1 MLDPIII
8 EAKREYAQKVV
19 SNAKSILIRANKSV
33 TGGLVSSIRYQINSQ
48 GKIVYSYAEVP
59 GKYVR
64 EGRKRGSR
72 FPPEEPILKWIKYRG
87 LKGRDKKG
95 RYITNQALAFLIRR
109 SISKNGIPPFD
120 FLSMALRQTKDQLKI
135 IAKAAAKSIKDRF
148 LKDIK
153 E

>member
-19 SNAKSILIRANKSV
+19 SNAKSILINANKSV
-33 TGGLVSSIRYQINSQ
+33 TGGLVSSISYTINSQ
-48 GKIVYSYAEVP
+48 GKIVYSYDEA

-64 EGRKRGSR
+64 QGRRKGSR
-72 FPPEEPILKWIKYRG
+72 FPPTAPILAWIKDRG

-95 RYITNQALAFLIRR
+95 RYITNESLAFLIRR

-120 FLSMALRQTKDQLKI
+120 FLGMALRKTRDQLKAI
-135 IAKAAAKSIKDRF
+135 RKAAAKA
-148 LKDIK
+148 LKKRLITTK
-153 E
+153 

>member
-19 SNAKSILIRANKSV
+19 SNAKSILINANKSV
-33 TGGLVSSIRYQINSQ
+33 TGGLVSSISYTINSQ
-48 GKIVYSYAEVP
+48 GKIVYSYDEA

-64 EGRKRGSR
+64 QGRRKGSR
-72 FPPEEPILKWIKYRG
+72 FPPTAPILAWIKDRG

-95 RYITNQALAFLIRR
+95 RYITNESLAFLIRR

-120 FLSMALRQTKDQLKI
+120 FLSMALRKTRDQLKAI
-135 IAKAAAKSIKDRF
+135 RKAAAKA
-148 LKDIK
+148 LKKRLITTK
-153 E
+153 